1 MKQEEFNTLVKFL
14 EEGVQYEIDFCNN
27 PKESYQMFSTKL
39 IRDFERLA
47 QTMVV
52 KPVDCE
58 EDYNDIPA
66 TGLFFEILGIS
77 SKCSG
82 NEAEIAD
89 RVTKLFVKHSLE
101 VIAFALEWLKKN
113 ATKYSGLAN
122 KIVVTPLGYE
132 ESRTIAVL
140 NMKLYDDF
148 KKQITEELC
157 RKYS

>member
-1 MKQEEFNTLVKFL
+1 MKQEELNTLVKFL
-14 EEGVQYEIDFCNN
+14 EGAQHEIDYCNS
-27 PKESYQMFSTKL
+27 PKEGYQMYPTKL
-39 IRDFERLA
+39 IQDFKRLA
-47 QTMVV
+47 QTMVE
-52 KPVDCE
+52 KPVDCK

-89 RVTKLFVKHSLE
+89 RVTELFVKHSLE
-101 VIAFALEWLKKN
+101 VVDFALEWLKKN

-157 RKYS
+157 CKYS